1 MIPKIYLKKSLGQN
15 FLQDKNIINKIVGL
29 FKIDNSNIIEIGS
42 GSGAITE
49 NILNSKPNFLISIEK
64 DCRFFQIL
72 KEKFKNNQ
80 SFEILNEDAT
90 KLDLKKIK
98 KIEKLPKKSLI
109 IVGNLPYNVGTL
121 ILLNLFQ
128 QNEFIVKMIIML
140 QLEVVN
146 RFCAIPKTKEY
157 GKISVLA
164 QALFDVKKQ
173 FEVSK
178 NCFNPVPQVTSA
190 VMTFNC
196 KTNMIDTTIYHRL
209 IKFTT
214 IAFSMKRKK
223 IKTIFKHK
231 NINFTHHL
239 IQDNTRAEELSV
251 EDFIEI
257 SKTFAF

>member
-1 MIPKIYLKKSLGQN
+1 MIPEIYLNKSLGQN
-15 FLQDKNIINKIVGL
+15 FLQDKNIINKIITL
-29 FKIDNSNIIEIGS
+29 FKINNSNIIEVGS
-42 GSGAITE
+42 GNGAITE
-49 NILNSKPNFLISIEK
+49 NILNFKPNFLISIEK
-64 DCRFFQIL
+64 DQRFFEIL
-72 KEKFKNNQ
+72 QKKFYNNK

-90 KLDLKKIK
+90 KLDLKKIE
-98 KIEKLPKKSLI
+98 KIEKLQKKSLI
-109 IVGNLPYNVGTL
+109 VVGNLPYNVGTL

-128 QNEFIVKMIIML
+128 QYEFIAKMVIML

-164 QALFDVKKQ
+164 QALFSIKKQ

-178 NCFNPVPQVTSA
+178 NCFHPIPQVTSA
-190 VMTFNC
+190 VMTFDC
-196 KTNMIDTTIYHRL
+196 KTNSIDETIYFRL
-209 IKFTT
+209 IKFTS

-223 IKTIFKHK
+223 IKTIFKHNK
-231 NINFTHHL
+231 INFTHEL

-257 SKTFAF
+257 AKSFTF